1 MISNHRESDKNLL
14 CLLFIFEALLFWAFY
29 NREVAWCP
37 PTNSDQAAN
46 FVSTYRLQEDVLAHG
61 SGKFWKAI
69 WNSQNPT
76 GVAIPIEGAIAGIIM
91 GGTRFPQLCVNYFLF
106 LVLQAVAFY
115 TARTVWDSRFCGYM
129 LVGLILCEAT
139 AWCEAGGLF
148 DFRIDFMA
156 YCLYG
161 VWACT
166 VLRSNLFLDRR
177 WALGSGVIAAFLVLH
192 RFLALAYLL
201 SVCAGFAFLCAIFA
215 FLARSD
221 AALMGRLRQRLKN
234 LGLSCAALIVL
245 VAPILLLN
253 SKAIWNYYVVGHILN
268 EEKYIRASEGSAYDL
283 IGHLQYYPRSIINDH
298 LGQSFFLALT
308 IAIAGSV
315 VTSWLHKKRKPES
328 IFSNQEILGLE
339 FGFLLC
345 VIVGPIL
352 ILTADIAKSP
362 VVGGIAGVPFAL
374 LVVVLVN
381 AVVPTQNEFASQ
393 PSGKLLAGSAMLV
406 LGLGIFNQIS
416 KGCRHRPEFAD
427 RAPLSQLT
435 NLNQWLVNYAREYG
449 WKNPTVSLDLI
460 SSSLNSA
467 TITATGFE
475 KTGELLEF
483 RGLLG
488 CSIFGETREKALEF
502 LENSNF
508 VILTSPHQ
516 SGKYP
521 FSQAIAAYWSDL
533 KAWADKHLI
542 LARRL
547 EFDNYYPAALTVYTQ
562 PTAQLRD
569 ISGDW
574 ITSKGVL
581 IEAKRSDLE
590 RFPVI
595 RLKGAAA
602 FSNLPK
608 VPAVTA
614 NLEPPDGSPP
624 IPAIFHQL
632 DNRYEIELNTS
643 STRIPAQEL
652 VRIRVKFDTFF
663 VRKDAALHNDY
674 RELVVRSP
682 DVSLRLADR

>member
-1 MISNHRESDKNLL
+1 MISNQHELDKALL
-14 CLLFIFEALLFWAFY
+14 CLLFVFEALLFWTVY
-29 NREVAWCP
+29 NREVAWYP
-37 PTNSDQAAN
+37 PANSDQAAN

-69 WNSQNPT
+69 WSSQNPT
-76 GVAIPIEGAIAGIIM
+76 GVALPIEGAIAGIII
-91 GGTRFPQLCVNYFLF
+91 GGTRFPQLCVNYVLF
-106 LVLQAVAFY
+106 FVLQAVAFY
-115 TARTVWDSRFCGYM
+115 TARSLSGNRFYGYM

-139 AWCEAGGLF
+139 VWCKAGGLF

-156 YCLYG
+156 YCLNG
-161 VWACT
+161 IWACT

-177 WALGSGVIAAFLVLH
+177 WAIGSGVIAAFLVLH
-192 RFLALAYLL
+192 RFLTLAYFL

-215 FLARSD
+215 FLARAD
-221 AALMGRLRQRLKN
+221 TALMARLRQRLKN

-253 SKAIWNYYVVGHILN
+253 SKAIWNYYVVGHVLN
-268 EEKYIRASEGSAYDL
+268 EEKYIRASEVGAYDL
-283 IGHLQYYPRSIINDH
+283 IGHLRFYPKSIINDH
-298 LGQSFFLALT
+298 LGQSFFLAFT
-308 IAIAGSV
+308 IAIAGSM
-315 VTSWLHKKRKPES
+315 VTYFLQKGRKPES
-328 IFSNQEILGLE
+328 IFSNLEIFGLRLA
-339 FGFLLC
+339 FLLC
-345 VIVGPIL
+345 AIAGPIL

-374 LVVVLVN
+374 LVVVLAKAIVLG
-381 AVVPTQNEFASQ
+381 QNEFASQ

-416 KGCRHRPEFAD
+416 KGCRHWPEFAD

-435 NLNQWLVNYAREYG
+435 NFNQWMVNYAREYG

-460 SSSLNSA
+460 SGLLNSA

-475 KTGELLEF
+475 KTGELVEF

-488 CSIFGETREKALEF
+488 SSIFGETREKALEF

-508 VILTSPHQ
+508 VILTSPRQ

-521 FSQAIAAYWSDL
+521 FSQTIAAYWSDL
-533 KAWADKHLI
+533 KAWADKHLL

-595 RLKGAAA
+595 RLKGAAD

-624 IPAIFHQL
+624 IPAIFRRM

-643 STRIPAQEL
+643 LTRIPAQEL

-663 VRKDAALHNDY
+663 VRKDATLHNDF

-682 DVSLRLADR
+682 DVSLRLAER

>member
-1 MISNHRESDKNLL
+1 MISNHRESDKKLL

-37 PTNSDQAAN
+37 PTNSDQATYL
-46 FVSTYRLQEDVLAHG
+46 VDTYRLQEDVVAHG
-61 SGKFWKAI
+61 LGKFWKAI

-76 GVAIPIEGAIAGIIM
+76 GVALPIEGAIAGIII
-91 GGTRFPQLCVNYFLF
+91 GGARFPQLCVNYLSFF
-106 LVLQAVAFY
+106 VLQAVAFY
-115 TARTVWDSRFCGYM
+115 TAGMAWGNRFYGYA
-129 LVGLILCEAT
+129 LVGLILCQAT
-139 AWCEAGGLF
+139 AWCKAGGLF
-148 DFRIDFMA
+148 DFRIDFIA

-161 VWACT
+161 IWACT

-177 WALGSGVIAAFLVLH
+177 WALLSGVIAAFLVLH
-192 RFLALAYLL
+192 RFLLLVCLL
-201 SVCAGFAFLCAIFA
+201 SVCAGFAFLCAVFT
-215 FLARSD
+215 FFARSNI
-221 AALMGRLRQRLKN
+221 AVMGRLRERLKN
-234 LGLSCAALIVL
+234 LSLSCAALILFV
-245 VAPILLLN
+245 VPILLLN
-253 SKAIWNYYVVGHILN
+253 SKTIWNYYVVGHILN
-268 EEKYIRASEGSAYDL
+268 EKYIPVSEVGAYDL
-283 IGHLQYYPRSIINDH
+283 IGHLRSIINDQ
-298 LGQSFFLALT
+298 LGQLFFLAFT

-315 VTSWLHKKRKPES
+315 ATSLVHKIRKPEP
-328 IFSNQEILGLE
+328 IFSNQEIFGLQ

-345 VIVGPIL
+345 AIVGPIV
-352 ILTADIAKSP
+352 ILTTDTAKWS
-362 VVGGIAGVPFAL
+362 VVDGLAGVPFAL
-374 LVVVLVN
+374 LAVVFVN
-381 AVVPTQNEFASQ
+381 AIAPTQTDFASQ
-393 PSGKLLAGSAMLV
+393 VSGKLLAGSAMLV
-406 LGLGIFNQIS
+406 LGLGIFNQIN

-427 RAPLSQLT
+427 RAQLRQLT
-435 NLNQWLVNYAREYG
+435 NFSQWLVKCAREYG
-449 WKNPTVSLDLI
+449 WRNPTVSLDFI
-460 SSSLNSA
+460 SGSLNSA
-467 TITATGFE
+467 TITTTAFE

-488 CSIFGETREKALEF
+488 SSIFGETREKALEL

-508 VILTSPHQ
+508 VILTSPRQ

-521 FSQAIAAYWSDL
+521 FSQTIAAYWSDL
-533 KAWADKHLI
+533 KAWADKHLL

-547 EFDNYYPAALTVYTQ
+547 EFDNYYPVALTVYTQ

-595 RLKGAAA
+595 RLKGAAT

-608 VPAVTA
+608 VPTVTA

-624 IPAIFHQL
+624 IPAIFRRMG
-632 DNRYEIELNTS
+632 DRYEIELNTS
-643 STRIPAQEL
+643 STRIPAQEF

-663 VRKDAALHNDY
+663 VRKDAVLHNDF

-682 DVSLRLADR
+682 DVSLRLAER